1 MTAKLLLWN
10 QRGLRPKVAFM
21 GGIQRSKGNYG
32 IHGADRVRQ
41 TAPFATILAKH
52 TVGQRV
58 GLRYSAGILWNAGVA
73 ADPVRDQRFGFLEVF
88 RNTNPLRN
96 FAIWHYSAAADFPI
110 AGPISGTVESYGGTG
125 FHSYIPGTH
134 AFTTGVRYT
143 RKAATLQMRY
153 ARSVSNFPVAWSLGV
168 DAAYQLRW
176 RRHRQ

>member
-1 MTAKLLLWN
+1 
-10 QRGLRPKVAFM
+10 
-21 GGIQRSKGNYG
+21 
-32 IHGADRVRQ
+32 
-41 TAPFATILAKH
+41 
-52 TVGQRV
+52 VGQRV

-96 FAIWHYSAAADFPI
+96 FAIWNYSAAADFPI